1 VTSPYLGIV
10 VVVAVLAASTA
21 FGLVRRRRDGRVRQS
36 AESTDLGSLG
46 FAFGAPVTLLQFSSE
61 YCAPCRATSALCASI
76 VATRPDVAHVEIDAA
91 DHLAAVRALDIRRT
105 PTLLVVDA
113 RGRVRSRA
121 VGRPDRDELLAAV
134 GSAV

>member
-10 VVVAVLAASTA
+10 VVLAVLAASTA
-21 FGLVRRRRDGRVRQS
+21 FGLVRRRRDGRLRADI
-36 AESTDLGSLG
+36 AEVDLASFGVTS
-46 FAFGAPVTLLQFSSE
+46 GAPVTLLQFSSE

-76 VATRPDVAHVEIDAA
+76 VASRPDVAHVEVDAA

-113 RGRVRSRA
+113 GGRVRSRA
-121 VGRPDRDELLAAV
+121 VGRPTRDELLAAV
-134 GSAV
+134 GSAA

>member
-21 FGLVRRRRDGRVRQS
+21 FGLVRRRRDGRVREP
-36 AESTDLGSLG
+36 AGSTDLASLG
-46 FAFGAPVTLLQFSSE
+46 FTFAAPVTLLQFSSA

-76 VATRPDVAHVEIDAA
+76 AAGRPDVAHVEIDAA

-134 GSAV
+134 GAAA